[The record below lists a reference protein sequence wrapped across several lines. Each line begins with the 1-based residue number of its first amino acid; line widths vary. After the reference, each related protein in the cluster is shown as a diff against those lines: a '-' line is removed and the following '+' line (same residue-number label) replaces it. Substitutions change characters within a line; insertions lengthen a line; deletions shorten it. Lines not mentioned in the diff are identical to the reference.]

1 MTCCTAMGHTPIP
14 QGLPKLG
21 WSVAMLPT
29 YAAHMLAYVL
39 LAGPR
44 AYRRALHGVAAQAR
58 IVDGHAASQHLTA

>member
-1 MTCCTAMGHTPIP
+1 M
-14 QGLPKLG
+14 
-21 WSVAMLPT
+21 AMLPT

-58 IVDGHAASQHLTA
+58 IVDGHAAGQHLTAQGTGRPGGFRACRLAEHLLV